1 MDRRLDTDGSALT
14 SIPLAKAGWRK
25 TSPWGVLGLW
35 LLPLAFLG
43 LFFFT
48 PLTSVFYL
56 AGQAGTESGLGTDV
70 WARIVQPL
78 GFTLFQACL
87 STLLTLLLGLPAA
100 YIFGRYEFPG
110 KSALRV
116 LTTLPFILPTVVVA
130 ASFNALI
137 GPQGWLNV
145 ILMRSFGLSVPPIQL
160 LGTLPAILIAHV
172 FYNTTIVIRVVGSA
186 WGQMDTRLEQA
197 ARVLGASPLQALRE
211 VTLPLLRPAIMAAAL
226 LVFIFDFTSFGV
238 ILLLGGPQYATL
250 EVAIYI
256 QALQMLNLPL
266 AGLLS
271 AIQLACTLVLTIAYG
286 GLSSRLHVPLAPRLQ
301 GEGMKRPKSL
311 QERLGVGVT
320 TAVLVVLLVTPLAA
334 LALRSVARLDAN
346 RAQLGPVQP
355 GLTLDYYRELFIN
368 RNQSYFYVP
377 PIDAARNSLLY
388 ASATVVISVSLGF
401 LAANALAKRAWI
413 NRLLDPLL
421 MLPLGTSAVTLGLGF
436 ITVFNRPP
444 LDVRSFPLLIP
455 IAHSLVALP
464 FVVRAILPA
473 IQSIPPSQRQ
483 AAAVL
488 GASPLRVWWE
498 VDLPII
504 SRAALVSAVFA
515 FAISLGEFGATSFL
529 ARPEYPT
536 LPIAIYR
543 FIGQPGAL
551 NYGQALAMSTLL
563 LILCTL
569 GILVI
574 EKVHLPGIRVDL

>member
-1 MDRRLDTDGSALT
+1 MSSSLLAAGKPRSPARWSA
-14 SIPLAKAGWRK
+14 
-25 TSPWGVLGLW
+25 LGLW

-48 PLTSVFYL
+48 PLASIFRL
-56 AGQAGTESGLGTDV
+56 AGEAASESGLGAGV
-70 WARIVQPL
+70 WARIARPL
-78 GFTLFQACL
+78 SFTLFQACL
-87 STLLTLLLGLPAA
+87 STALTLLLGLPAA
-100 YIFGRYEFPG
+100 YIFGRYEFTG
-110 KSALRV
+110 KTAMRV

-137 GPQGWLNV
+137 GPQGWLNLL
-145 ILMRSFGLSVPPIQL
+145 LMRAFGLGTAPIQL
-160 LGTLPAILIAHV
+160 LNTLPAILIAHV
-172 FYNTTIVIRVVGSA
+172 FYNTTIIIRVVGSA
-186 WGQMDTRLEQA
+186 WSQLDVRLEQA
-197 ARVLGASPLQALRE
+197 ARVLGASPIRALRE
-211 VTLPLLRPAIMAAAL
+211 VTLPLLRPSILAAAL

-238 ILLLGGPQYATL
+238 ILLLGGPQFATL
-250 EVAIYI
+250 EVEIYI

-271 AIQLACTLVLTIAYG
+271 AIQLVCTLALTIAYG
-286 GLSSRLHVPLAPRLQ
+286 QLGSRLHVPLTPRLQ
-301 GEGMKRPKSL
+301 GEGMKRPRSL
-311 QERLGVGVT
+311 KERLIVGVIVM
-320 TAVLVVLLVTPLAA
+320 VLVVLLVSPLAA
-334 LALRSVARLDAN
+334 LALRSVARLDAS
-346 RAQLGPVQP
+346 RAEFGPVQT
-355 GLTLDYYRELFIN
+355 GLTLDFYRELFIN
-368 RNQSYFYVP
+368 RRQSFFYVP
-377 PIDAARNSLLY
+377 PIEAARNSLVY
-388 ASATVVISVSLGF
+388 ASATVAISVLLGF
-401 LAANALAKRAWI
+401 LAANALSKRAWF

-473 IQSIPPSQRQ
+473 IQSIPPSLRQ

-488 GASPLRVWWE
+488 GASPWRVWWE

-563 LILCTL
+563 LLLCGL

-574 EKVHLPGIRVDL
+574 EKVRLPGLRVDL